1 LFDPQRAMA
10 TANTVSETQ
19 TPSAPSSTGLLV
31 FIGQMAPE
39 QMESIFAGLTSL
51 FSADNLLIATPN
63 DPAGTAYSKL
73 RVVSTTASNGVWPMP
88 ANDFVNA
95 YRIAKE
101 HEARGILMLGPGA
114 DSLRMTAMR
123 ELANAVLESH
133 TDLALPYYALPPH
146 AGLVNSA
153 ILYPL
158 TRSLFAS
165 RMRFPLSLDLALSL
179 RMAERLASTGQ
190 RYASLEQGEGILWP
204 VNEACA
210 AGFTIAQVEV
220 GPRVLPQPAE
230 PNVNAIL
237 TLVTGSIF
245 ADIEAKAAY
254 WQRPRRLQPDQ
265 HAASEVR
272 ETNGAVDIVPMV
284 EGFRMAFSNLQ
295 EIWSLVLAPNSLLGL
310 KRLSVVEP
318 AAFRMPE
325 SLWARIV
332 FDFLIAYR
340 LRTINRGHLLGSL
353 IPLYLAWVAGHM
365 NVTAAGTSAESH
377 IEAQTAAFEADKP
390 YIVSRWRWP
399 DRFNP

>member
-1 LFDPQRAMA
+1 MA

-19 TPSAPSSTGLLV
+19 TSSAPARTGLLV
-31 FIGQMAPE
+31 FIAPMASE
-39 QMESIFAGLTSL
+39 QMESIFAALTAW
-51 FSADNLLIATPN
+51 FPADELVIATPN
-63 DPAGTAYSKL
+63 DPVGAVPSNL
-73 RVVSTTASNGVWPMP
+73 RVVSTAASNAVWPI
-88 ANDFVNA
+88 AATDFVNA
-95 YRIAKE
+95 YRVAKE

-114 DSLRMTAMR
+114 DSLHSTALR
-123 ELANAVLESH
+123 RLANTVLESQ
-133 TDLALPYYALPPH
+133 TDVALPYYLLPPH
-146 AGLVNSA
+146 TGLVNSA
-153 ILYPL
+153 ILFPL

-165 RMRFPLSLDLALSL
+165 RMRFPLSLDMAFSL
-179 RMAERLASTGQ
+179 RMAERLANAGQ
-190 RYASLEQGEGILWP
+190 RLASLSQGDAILWP
-204 VNEACA
+204 VSEACA
-210 AGFTIAQVEV
+210 AGLTIDEVDV
-220 GPRVLPQPAE
+220 GPRMLPQPAE
-230 PNVNAIL
+230 PNINAIL

-254 WQRPRRLQPDQ
+254 WQRPRRLPPEQ
-265 HAASEVR
+265 HTVIEPRA
-272 ETNGAVDIVPMV
+272 TNGAVDIVPMV
-284 EGFRMAFSNLQ
+284 EGFRMAFTNLQ

-318 AAFRMPE
+318 KAFRMPE

-340 LRTINRGHLLGSL
+340 LRTINRGHLLGAL